1 MIVLY
6 VTTSVFAAD
15 LAAFTGEWVV
25 DPTKSDDAITAVT
38 GAAPATLLSGGEA
51 AGLAPDQ
58 QGEGEE
64 GVEKARDD
72 MVTDVM
78 GLLGSSGRMSFRPDG
93 DALAVTFAGE
103 PPLRLEPDGAWA
115 RAECQD
121 AKCKVRLIEQGDR
134 LVLERRRRSTK
145 VRETLLTPDVDG
157 LMVAVVHV
165 EAVAVDRPIEF
176 RRVYRGLQP

>member
-1 MIVLY
+1 MILF
-6 VTTSVFAAD
+6 VTTASAFAAD

-38 GAAPATLLSGGEA
+38 GAPPATLLSGGDA

-72 MVTDVM
+72 MVTEVM
-78 GLLGSSGRMSFRPDG
+78 GLLGSSGRMGLRPDG
-93 DALAVTFAGE
+93 EALAVTFAGE
-103 PPLRLEPDGAWA
+103 SPLLLEPDGAWA

-121 AKCKVRLIEQGDR
+121 AKCRVRLIEYGDR

-145 VRETLLTPDVDG
+145 VRETLMTPDVDG
-157 LMVAVVHV
+157 LMVSVVHV
-165 EAVAVDRPIEF
+165 EAVAADRPIEF
-176 RRVYRGLQP
+176 RRVYRALRP